1 MLIIGINKTVCQT
14 VDFTYSVNTNQLCSP
29 ATIKFTSHSNGIA
42 KGYLWDFGNNT
53 RSNLPNPEIVY
64 NIAGTYKVRLIVV
77 YENNSKEISK
87 NIIIKPITPVSLS
100 SDRDQLCTISEI
112 RFTAS
117 ANSPITN
124 YQWDFGDNT
133 ALQNSNTS
141 SIAHT
146 YANFGEYTSKV
157 ICTSANGCNSFSSKI
172 IKIKEP
178 VITGSFNNG
187 NGCIPVVNSFHS
199 SITLPSTSIINSC
212 QWDMGDGNIINN
224 ILLNQNHIYNNPGNF
239 SPKLTI
245 TTVDGCT
252 KTFNFDSVHYGYPPT
267 NIDAYARRRIW
278 CGSEAAAFVAKS
290 DNADHYDWN
299 FGNGSTITTTDTII
313 QHKFTSLGTKIVSVT
328 PRYNNCPGT
337 TQIIQIEVIGAIANF
352 SFQNNCND
360 KKTFSFSNN
369 SSGSNLNFLW
379 DFGDQ
384 TSVSDQ
390 RNLSHTYPVTGIFT
404 TMLIASDPPSG
415 CIDSIKKTIETIT
428 PNITNPNTT
437 ICINTST
444 TFSVIN
450 GYHNNT
456 VSFLWN
462 LLGNQLRQ
470 NHDAIKTI
478 TATELGSFNNQV
490 IINNGRSYCPD
501 TIHLDHLIT
510 VTGPSLNFNSENS
523 FCLSKPLSITN
534 LSSPY
539 LSTDTI
545 IKYYWNFGDA
555 ANNIEYFTNPSHQYN
570 TQGTYNVK
578 LIGLDNKGC
587 RDSLVKV
594 INVRPMPFLWI
605 IPRNDTICLGGSKT
619 IIAYTSDS
627 VLWSSSTSIS
637 NFCITCDT
645 NLISPSHT
653 TKFYAT
659 STNIYNCKSS
669 DSSAVKIYEPFTASA
684 LINDTSICEH
694 NSIKLKVSPSDK
706 KIIWSPVTGL
716 NNANNYNPISTPNQ
730 STVYLAELT
739 DSAGCFSSTAEI
751 NVRVNPKP
759 TVELGNNKLLPYNSI
774 FTFSPGYSSNVV
786 RYEWTPA
793 NTLSCSSCAYPQ
805 TTVNDLKSFTI
816 KVTSDSGC
824 VATDNVIL
832 AVECNN
838 AYIMMPGAF
847 TPNNDGLN
855 DKYYPLTN
863 GIKYIKRF
871 AIYNRNSQLL
881 FEQKEFMPNN
891 RNFGWDGK
899 YMNTVQPI
907 GAYIYI
913 IEVVC
918 ELGQSTVKKGSFMLL
933 Q

>member
-1 MLIIGINKTVCQT
+1 MNLAVCQT
-14 VDFTYSVNTNQLCSP
+14 VDFTYSVNNNQLCSP
-29 ATIKFTSHSNGIA
+29 AKIKFTQQSSGNA
-42 KGYLWDFGNNT
+42 KGFLWDFGNNV
-53 RSNLPNPEIVY
+53 RSNLANPEIIY
-64 NIAGTYKVRLIVV
+64 NNPGSYTVRLIVV
-77 YENNSKEISK
+77 YNNNTAEISK
-87 NIIIKPITPVSLS
+87 NIIIKPNASASLT
-100 SDRDQLCTISEI
+100 SDRDQFCSAAAVQ
-112 RFTAS
+112 FTAH
-117 ANSPITN
+117 TN
-124 YQWDFGDNT
+124 AAISNVQWDFGDNT
-133 ALQNSNTS
+133 AIQNGNSSLISHTYSNFGDFTAKITCTNSNGCIS
-141 SIAHT
+141 VA
-146 YANFGEYTSKV
+146 SKL
-157 ICTSANGCNSFSSKI
+157 

-178 VITGSFNNG
+178 IITGSFTRS
-187 NGCIPVVNSFHS
+187 NGCVPIANNFYSFISIPTNSTVN
-199 SITLPSTSIINSC
+199 NYK
-212 QWDMGDGNIINN
+212 WDFGDGNVFNN
-224 ILLNQNHIYNNPGNF
+224 VSPNLIHTYVSPGNF
-239 SPKLTI
+239 APKLTI
-245 TTVDGCT
+245 TTNDGCI
-252 KTFNFDSVHYGYPPT
+252 KSFNFDSVHYGTAPT
-267 NIDAYARRRIW
+267 NIVAHPLSTVF
-278 CGSEAAAFVAKS
+278 CGSESASFIAKA
-290 DNADHYDWN
+290 DNADYYDWD
-299 FGNGSTITTTDTII
+299 FGNGTIVSTTDTLIK
-313 QHKFTSLGTKIVSVT
+313 HKFSSLGTKTVSVT
-328 PRYNNCPGT
+328 PRYNNCTGA
-337 TQIIQIEVIGAIANF
+337 TQVMQVEVIGVIAKF
-352 SFQNNCND
+352 SFQNNCNNRR
-360 KKTFSFSNN
+360 TFNLNN
-369 SSGSNLNFLW
+369 ASSGSNINFLW
-379 DFGDQ
+379 SFGDQ
-384 TSVSDQ
+384 TANAIDRS
-390 RNLSHTYPVTGIFT
+390 LSHTYPRTGLFNT
-404 TMLIASDPPSG
+404 LLLASDPLSG
-415 CIDSIKKTIETIT
+415 CVDSAKAIIETIK
-428 PNITNPNTT
+428 PNVINPHSSICVNTT
-437 ICINTST
+437 T
-444 TFSVIN
+444 TFRVTN
-450 GYHNNT
+450 AYRNNT
-456 VSFLWN
+456 ARFLWN
-462 LLGNQLRQ
+462 IMGIQIGPNGNEITSVNATNLG
-470 NHDAIKTI
+470 DFT
-478 TATELGSFNNQV
+478 NNV

-501 TIHLDHLIT
+501 TVYLNHHIM
-510 VTGPSLNFNSENS
+510 VTGPDIQFNAESS

-534 LSSPY
+534 LSNPY

-545 IKYYWNFGDA
+545 IKYSWNFGDDP
-555 ANNIEYFTNPSHQYN
+555 NNIESFSNTSHQYDA
-570 TQGTYNVK
+570 QGTYNVK

-605 IPRNDTICLGGSKT
+605 IPRNDTICLGGT
-619 IIAYTSDS
+619 ENIIAYTSDS
-627 VLWSSSTSIS
+627 LLWSSSISTS

-645 NLISPSHT
+645 NLISPSHS

-659 STNIYNCKSS
+659 STNIYNCKSF

-694 NSIKLKVSPSDK
+694 NRVELKVSPSDK

-716 NNANNYNPISTPNQ
+716 NNSNNYNPISSPNQ

-751 NVRVNPKP
+751 NVRVNPNP

-793 NTLSCSSCAYPQ
+793 NTLSCSSCAFPQ